1 MHHLRGTLTEGKEY
15 ARPYKGSKAVKG
27 GNVQGLD
34 CLDRDVLDPRFGADI
49 CTCCLVKTLN
59 KYTLHELLDR

>member
-1 MHHLRGTLTEGKEY
+1 MHHLRGTLTEGKGY

-49 CTCCLVKTLN
+49 CTSAW
-59 KYTLHELLDR
+59 